1 MKGVTAKIATMEPE
15 AKAGFFKAVSVW
27 LLVGVS
33 QMTPLQA
40 VQFVAA
46 IGASIWSFI
55 LIGDWL
61 WKRWKEN
68 SGNQTD
74 S

>member
-1 MKGVTAKIATMEPE
+1 MDATTDKLSVMEPD
-15 AKAGFFKAVSVW
+15 AKAGVLKAVWLW
-27 LLVGVS
+27 LLVGMS

-68 SGNQTD
+68 SERQTD

>member
-1 MKGVTAKIATMEPE
+1 METPAVKLGFMEPE
-15 AKAGFFKAVSVW
+15 TKVSLAKAFSIW
-27 LLVGVS
+27 LLVGAS

-61 WKRWKEN
+61 WKKWKARH
-68 SGNQTD
+68 D
-74 S
+74 

>member
-1 MKGVTAKIATMEPE
+1 METGASKLVLMEPE
-15 AKAGFFKAVSVW
+15 TKVSIAKAFSLW

-61 WKRWKEN
+61 WKKWKARH
-68 SGNQTD
+68 D
-74 S
+74 